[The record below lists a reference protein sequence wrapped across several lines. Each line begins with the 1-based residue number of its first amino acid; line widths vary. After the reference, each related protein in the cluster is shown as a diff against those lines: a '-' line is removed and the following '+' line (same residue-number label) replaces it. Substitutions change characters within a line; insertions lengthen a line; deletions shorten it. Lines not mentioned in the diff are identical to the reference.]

1 MKQKGVLF
9 GVGGLVEMSA
19 LPPISWVTLGQV
31 PAAPEVQLP
40 QRQTARGEDN
50 DPHSEMRKCQRIISI
65 YWAPI
70 RHFK

>member
-40 QRQTARGEDN
+40 QRQTALGEDN
-50 DPHSEMRKCQRIISI
+50 DPHSEMRKCQDNK
-65 YWAPI
+65 YLLGT
-70 RHFK
+70 H